1 MEPNKL
7 IKDKNKLLMA
17 IPVILGILFL
27 YVFFIREDGN
37 VPSGS
42 DRQAASQA
50 FLEPQSEMADK
61 VNDKME
67 AYKQDKLEEQEKARI
82 LKESQVKGS
91 DFYFELQNQ
100 QERYDRATLERIRRM
115 QNDPYSE
122 VMAEYGGGRN
132 GRFSHQLESQLDGL
146 EDEQALNE
154 IIREAKKNSRI
165 RKELEESDKYRK
177 RMYERIV
184 NYDQEGKTEK
194 AAANPSGH
202 PSADSLMQKGPIYH
216 AENGK
221 RVRRQPTSAPGNS
234 NLFRA
239 CIHGD
244 QTVVTGST
252 VRMRLLQDV
261 TLSGMKIPA
270 NTLFYG
276 IATLGANRLDVVV
289 SNLKV
294 GDNLN
299 PVSVV
304 VFDNDAMEGLNLPN
318 NLKASAAKRMEQGL
332 VQNIDMPLSSIGTM
346 ASEVTSVVNA
356 TTQVAKQILNMSLS
370 QVKVHLKS
378 NYEMY
383 IQEES
388 QESKL
393 RRQALQAELQK
404 LYEQMEQEKTNKKN
418 KDVQKFNKKQ
428 YKSYKFGYGEMKY
441 PFIEYMS
448 YKLKKTDKDNYEYT
462 EALEDAVEK
471 MGTNINDVIKKEHFG
486 IAIKKVLMGNCITTL
501 KNISRIDF
509 QEIFERING
518 VEEIL
523 KMDPAEVYNKMDYKT
538 KAYYRGK
545 IKELAKKTKK
555 CAK

>member
-82 LKESQVKGS
+82 MKESQVKGS
-91 DFYFELQNQ
+91 DFYFELQNRK
-100 QERYDRATLERIRRM
+100 ERYDRATLERIRRM

-122 VMAEYGGGRN
+122 VMSEYGSREN
-132 GRFSHQLESQLDGL
+132 GRFSHQLESQLNGL

-165 RKELEESDKYRK
+165 RKELEASDKYRK
-177 RMYERIV
+177 RMYERIS
-184 NYDQEGKTEK
+184 NYDKDDETEK
-194 AAANPSGH
+194 KMNTATGSPAI
-202 PSADSLMQKGPIYH
+202 DSLMQSTPIYRS
-216 AENGK
+216 ENGL
-221 RVRRQPTSAPGNS
+221 RIRRLPTSVPGNN
-234 NLFRA
+234 NLFKA

-252 VRMRLLQDV
+252 VRMRLLQDI
-261 TLSGMKIPA
+261 TISGMKIPA

-276 IATLGANRLDVVV
+276 VATLGANRLDIVV

-294 GDNLN
+294 GNNLN

-318 NLKASAAKRMEQGL
+318 NLKANAAKRMEQGL

-356 TTQVAKQILNMSLS
+356 TTQIAKQILNMNLS

-393 RRQALQAELQK
+393 RRQAVQAELQK
-404 LYEQMEQEKTNKKN
+404 LYEQMEQEKMNKKN
-418 KDVQKFNKKQ
+418 HPLQTLID
-428 YKSYKFGYGEMKY
+428 
-441 PFIEYMS
+441 
-448 YKLKKTDKDNYEYT
+448 KL
-462 EALEDAVEK
+462 
-471 MGTNINDVIKKEHFG
+471 
-486 IAIKKVLMGNCITTL
+486 
-501 KNISRIDF
+501 
-509 QEIFERING
+509 
-518 VEEIL
+518 
-523 KMDPAEVYNKMDYKT
+523 
-538 KAYYRGK
+538 
-545 IKELAKKTKK
+545 
-555 CAK
+555 